1 MKNIISRIMILA
13 MLASFAACSSE
24 LDNAGGY
31 AGDEAMVRMNFT
43 GLNGF
48 AVTRAVDQTAVEK
61 VTVYLFEGT
70 EESSELKYTLPV
82 TLSDKTEAGLPGS
95 FKVPEGGTYHV
106 EAIANAETLT
116 GISTYGDF
124 LAQTT
129 TAAFEGNLLMQ
140 SATAQDI
147 TLASGQTT
155 TLSMELV
162 RLAATFQVEGA
173 DEAGVSDVAFTLKGA
188 VKESYLVKHADGDS
202 FTIPANAETGES
214 TVPYSYENPENS
226 TVMVIT
232 GTMNGAAYR
241 TEVPV
246 AQVLRNHLYTV
257 KLVNNSGTIEPELTV
272 TDWSEI
278 SSSLEIGAGSAL
290 MMTAATDK
298 AQEPEATV
306 VYPEEGDLKSTQ
318 TVNVAADAA
327 VTYYLYVKSANI
339 EAALTHTT
347 LPDGWTLAAP
357 AETRADYLW
366 EKGYWTLTIPANA
379 TSEERTLTVTATNKL
394 IADATVSITFVQEGK
409 EDEEVDHSKNPLL
422 KWAKGDLVYDKGSQT
437 SSIASSYQTQGSL
450 YQWGR
455 KYGFTDY
462 KDAMGGYWATSQGR
476 RRWYYAV
483 QGTENQLN
491 NDFILSATGSSNGF
505 DDAPNYSYETND
517 EFANDE
523 LPIYFMNQNTG
534 MTDYWL
540 GDGGG
545 STWAERAEACGA
557 KTANNVGDY
566 VCPDGWRIPTKADFA
581 EIKPTEAL
589 RGDDD
594 LASVLN
600 NRVELKK
607 IEDVCSY
614 AIRWSAE
621 TVSRKTYLRIDA
633 LVVPDS
639 FQESEL
645 SGIDWENNENVV
657 TRYFGAN
664 GFIHAFY
671 HVNKGTVGGQ
681 YFTFPVARP
690 MPGTETHKDVLKT
703 YGYNYFTVTW
713 DYITDY
719 SVNNDG
725 FYWVSDD
732 KMAFTFNDNTR
743 VKNVYFN
750 NSYPFSSRVS
760 LLGFSEVAAQ
770 DCCSIRCITDDP
782 ALQEK

>member
-1 MKNIISRIMILA
+1 MILA

-129 TAAFEGNLLMQ
+129 TAAFDGNLLMQ
-140 SATAQDI
+140 GATGV
-147 TLASGQTT
+147 TLTSGQTT

-173 DEAGVSDVAFTLKGA
+173 VEAGVSDVAFTLKGA

-202 FTIPANAETGES
+202 FTIPADAETGENA
-214 TVPYSYENPENS
+214 VPYSYENPENS

-246 AQVLRNHLYTV
+246 VQVLRNHLYTV

-298 AQEPEATV
+298 TQDPEATV
-306 VYPEEGDLKSTQ
+306 VYPEEEDLKSTQ

-379 TSEERTLTVTATNKL
+379 TSEERTLTVIAKNKL
-394 IADATVSITFVQEGK
+394 IADATVSITLTQEGV
-409 EDEEVDHSKNPLL
+409 EEETDELQWAENNTRSWIDAVPYNTNIYCHSYIPDIPLADQGIGFVYSDATILLNTENPYAYHFQWDRDFGFVASTAAFDNGYTYLPNSNNIPDSFGPVYGGAYEQGTASQNYSLQHPDMFVYPSNSQSYDWCSTERSVWTDRFDTYGISAAPKGYHIPTVAEWKTLLPEGENITYSYSTGYEVELGTSYPFFAKQEGTNTKVWCLYGSSSKNYLEVRIV
-422 KWAKGDLVYDKGSQT
+422 KGAYSLADLTAEILDNARILVQIPAD
-437 SSIASSYQTQGSL
+437 
-450 YQWGR
+450 
-455 KYGFTDY
+455 
-462 KDAMGGYWATSQGR
+462 GYRTSQGTLQWQQR
-476 RRWYYAV
+476 GLYWSS
-483 QGTENQLN
+483 E
-491 NDFILSATGSSNGF
+491 SAGATKKG
-505 DDAPNYSYETND
+505 YSIAFSFT
-517 EFANDE
+517 
-523 LPIYFMNQNTG
+523 INT
-534 MTDYWL
+534 
-540 GDGGG
+540 
-545 STWAERAEACGA
+545 GA
-557 KTANNVGDY
+557 KTV
-566 VCPDGWRIPTKADFA
+566 
-581 EIKPTEAL
+581 
-589 RGDDD
+589 
-594 LASVLN
+594 
-600 NRVELKK
+600 
-607 IEDVCSY
+607 
-614 AIRWSAE
+614 
-621 TVSRKTYLRIDA
+621 
-633 LVVPDS
+633 
-639 FQESEL
+639 
-645 SGIDWENNENVV
+645 
-657 TRYFGAN
+657 
-664 GFIHAFY
+664 
-671 HVNKGTVGGQ
+671 
-681 YFTFPVARP
+681 
-690 MPGTETHKDVLKT
+690 
-703 YGYNYFTVTW
+703 
-713 DYITDY
+713 
-719 SVNNDG
+719 
-725 FYWVSDD
+725 
-732 KMAFTFNDNTR
+732 
-743 VKNVYFN
+743 
-750 NSYPFSSRVS
+750 RVS
-760 LLGFSEVAAQ
+760 VGEQPRKYAF
-770 DCCSIRCITDDP
+770 SIRCIKDN
-782 ALQEK
+782 Q

>member
-82 TLSDKTEAGLPGS
+82 TLSDKTDAGLSGS

-106 EAIANAETLT
+106 EAIANAEALT

-129 TAAFEGNLLMQ
+129 TAAFDGNLLMQ
-140 SATAQDI
+140 GATAQNI
-147 TLASGQTT
+147 TLAGGQTT

-173 DEAGVSDVAFTLKGA
+173 VEAGVSDVAFTLKGA

-202 FTIPANAETGES
+202 FTIPADAETGENA
-214 TVPYSYENPENS
+214 VPYSYENPENS

-298 AQEPEATV
+298 TQEPEATV

-327 VTYYLYVKSANI
+327 ATYYLYVKSANI

-379 TSEERTLTVTATNKL
+379 TSEERTLTVIATNKL
-394 IADATVSITFVQEGK
+394 IADATVSITFTQEGV
-409 EDEEVDHSKNPLL
+409 EEETDELQWAENNTRSWIDAVPYNTNIYCHSYIPDIPLADQGIGFVYSDATILLNTENPYAYHFQWDRDFGFVASTAAFDNGYTYLPNSNNIPDSFGPVYGGAYEQGTASQNYSLQHPDMFVYPSNSQSYDWCSTERSVWTDRFDTYGISAAPKGYHIPTVAEWKTLLPEGENITYFYSTGYKVELGTSYPFFAKQEGANTKVWCLYGSSSKNYLEVRIV
-422 KWAKGDLVYDKGSQT
+422 KGAYSLADLTAEILDNARILVQIPAD
-437 SSIASSYQTQGSL
+437 
-450 YQWGR
+450 
-455 KYGFTDY
+455 
-462 KDAMGGYWATSQGR
+462 GYRTSQGTLQWQQR
-476 RRWYYAV
+476 GLYWSS
-483 QGTENQLN
+483 E
-491 NDFILSATGSSNGF
+491 SAGATKKG
-505 DDAPNYSYETND
+505 YSIAFSFTID
-517 EFANDE
+517 
-523 LPIYFMNQNTG
+523 T
-534 MTDYWL
+534 
-540 GDGGG
+540 
-545 STWAERAEACGA
+545 GA
-557 KTANNVGDY
+557 KTV
-566 VCPDGWRIPTKADFA
+566 
-581 EIKPTEAL
+581 
-589 RGDDD
+589 
-594 LASVLN
+594 
-600 NRVELKK
+600 
-607 IEDVCSY
+607 
-614 AIRWSAE
+614 
-621 TVSRKTYLRIDA
+621 
-633 LVVPDS
+633 
-639 FQESEL
+639 
-645 SGIDWENNENVV
+645 
-657 TRYFGAN
+657 
-664 GFIHAFY
+664 
-671 HVNKGTVGGQ
+671 
-681 YFTFPVARP
+681 
-690 MPGTETHKDVLKT
+690 
-703 YGYNYFTVTW
+703 
-713 DYITDY
+713 
-719 SVNNDG
+719 
-725 FYWVSDD
+725 
-732 KMAFTFNDNTR
+732 
-743 VKNVYFN
+743 
-750 NSYPFSSRVS
+750 RVS
-760 LLGFSEVAAQ
+760 VGEQPRKYAF
-770 DCCSIRCITDDP
+770 SIRCIKDN
-782 ALQEK
+782 Q

>member
-82 TLSDKTEAGLPGS
+82 TLSDKTDAGLPGS
-95 FKVPEGGTYHV
+95 FKVPEGGTYYV
-106 EAIANAETLT
+106 EAIANAEMLT
-116 GISTYGDF
+116 GINTYGDF

-140 SATAQDI
+140 GAAGV
-147 TLASGQTT
+147 TLTGGQTT

-162 RLAATFQVEGA
+162 RLAATFQVVGA
-173 DEAGVSDVAFTLKGA
+173 DEADVRDVAFTLKGA
-188 VKESYLVKHADGDS
+188 VKESYLVKHADGGS
-202 FTIPANAETGES
+202 FTIPADAETGES
-214 TVPYSYENPENS
+214 TEPYSYENPKGS

-306 VYPEEGDLKSTQ
+306 VYPVEGDLKSTQ

-379 TSEERTLTVTATNKL
+379 TAEVRTLTVTATNKL
-394 IADATVSITFVQEGK
+394 VADATVSITFTQEGV
-409 EDEEVDHSKNPLL
+409 EEETDELQWAENNTRSWIDAVPYNTNIYCHSYIPDIPLADQGIGFVYSDATILLNTENPYAYHFQWDRDFGFVASTAAFDNGYTYLPNSNNIPDSFGPVYGGAYEQGTASQNYSLQHPDMFVYPSNNQSYDWCSTERSVWTDRFDTYGISAAPKGYHIPTVAEWKTLLPEGENITYFYSTGYKVELGTSYPFFAKQEGANTKVWCLYGSSSKNYLEVRIV
-422 KWAKGDLVYDKGSQT
+422 KGAYSLADLTAEILDNARILVQIPAD
-437 SSIASSYQTQGSL
+437 
-450 YQWGR
+450 
-455 KYGFTDY
+455 
-462 KDAMGGYWATSQGR
+462 GYRTSQGTLQWQQR
-476 RRWYYAV
+476 GLYWSS
-483 QGTENQLN
+483 E
-491 NDFILSATGSSNGF
+491 SAGATKKG
-505 DDAPNYSYETND
+505 YSIAFSFT
-517 EFANDE
+517 
-523 LPIYFMNQNTG
+523 INT
-534 MTDYWL
+534 
-540 GDGGG
+540 
-545 STWAERAEACGA
+545 GA
-557 KTANNVGDY
+557 KTV
-566 VCPDGWRIPTKADFA
+566 
-581 EIKPTEAL
+581 
-589 RGDDD
+589 
-594 LASVLN
+594 
-600 NRVELKK
+600 
-607 IEDVCSY
+607 
-614 AIRWSAE
+614 
-621 TVSRKTYLRIDA
+621 
-633 LVVPDS
+633 
-639 FQESEL
+639 
-645 SGIDWENNENVV
+645 
-657 TRYFGAN
+657 
-664 GFIHAFY
+664 
-671 HVNKGTVGGQ
+671 
-681 YFTFPVARP
+681 
-690 MPGTETHKDVLKT
+690 
-703 YGYNYFTVTW
+703 
-713 DYITDY
+713 
-719 SVNNDG
+719 
-725 FYWVSDD
+725 
-732 KMAFTFNDNTR
+732 
-743 VKNVYFN
+743 
-750 NSYPFSSRVS
+750 RVS
-760 LLGFSEVAAQ
+760 VGEQPRKYAF
-770 DCCSIRCITDDP
+770 SIRCIKDN
-782 ALQEK
+782 Q

>member
-82 TLSDKTEAGLPGS
+82 TLSDKTDAGLPGS

-106 EAIANAETLT
+106 EAIANAEMLT
-116 GISTYGDF
+116 GINTYGDF

-140 SATAQDI
+140 GAADV
-147 TLASGQTT
+147 TLTSGQTT

-162 RLAATFQVEGA
+162 RLAATFQVVGA
-173 DEAGVSDVAFTLKGA
+173 DEADVRDVAFTLKGA

-202 FTIPANAETGES
+202 FTIPADAETGENA
-214 TVPYSYENPENS
+214 VPYSYENPENS

-306 VYPEEGDLKSTQ
+306 VYPEEGELKSTQ
-318 TVNVAADAA
+318 TVNVAADAVA
-327 VTYYLYVKSANI
+327 TYYLYVKSANI

-394 IADATVSITFVQEGK
+394 IADATVSITFTQEGV
-409 EDEEVDHSKNPLL
+409 EEETDELQWAENNTRSWIDAVPYNTNIYCHSYIPDIPLADQGIGFVYSDATILLNTENPYAYHFQWDRDFGFVASTAAFDNGYTYLPNSNNIPDSFGPVYGGAYEQGTASQNYSLQHPDMFVYPSNSQSYDWCSTERSVWTDRFDTYGISAAPKGYHIPTVAEWKTLLPEGENITYFYSTGYKVELGTSYPFFAKQEGANTKVWCLYGSSSKNYLEVRIV
-422 KWAKGDLVYDKGSQT
+422 KGAYSLADLTAEILDNARILVQIPAD
-437 SSIASSYQTQGSL
+437 
-450 YQWGR
+450 
-455 KYGFTDY
+455 
-462 KDAMGGYWATSQGR
+462 GYRTSQGTLQWQQR
-476 RRWYYAV
+476 GLYWSS
-483 QGTENQLN
+483 E
-491 NDFILSATGSSNGF
+491 SAGATKKG
-505 DDAPNYSYETND
+505 YSIAFSFT
-517 EFANDE
+517 
-523 LPIYFMNQNTG
+523 INT
-534 MTDYWL
+534 
-540 GDGGG
+540 
-545 STWAERAEACGA
+545 GA
-557 KTANNVGDY
+557 KTV
-566 VCPDGWRIPTKADFA
+566 
-581 EIKPTEAL
+581 
-589 RGDDD
+589 
-594 LASVLN
+594 
-600 NRVELKK
+600 
-607 IEDVCSY
+607 
-614 AIRWSAE
+614 
-621 TVSRKTYLRIDA
+621 
-633 LVVPDS
+633 
-639 FQESEL
+639 
-645 SGIDWENNENVV
+645 
-657 TRYFGAN
+657 
-664 GFIHAFY
+664 
-671 HVNKGTVGGQ
+671 
-681 YFTFPVARP
+681 
-690 MPGTETHKDVLKT
+690 
-703 YGYNYFTVTW
+703 
-713 DYITDY
+713 
-719 SVNNDG
+719 
-725 FYWVSDD
+725 
-732 KMAFTFNDNTR
+732 
-743 VKNVYFN
+743 
-750 NSYPFSSRVS
+750 RVS
-760 LLGFSEVAAQ
+760 VGEQPRKYAF
-770 DCCSIRCITDDP
+770 SIRCIKDN
-782 ALQEK
+782 Q

>member
-48 AVTRAVDQTAVEK
+48 AVTRAVDQMAVEK

-106 EAIANAETLT
+106 EAIANAEMLT
-116 GISTYGDF
+116 GINTYGDF

-129 TAAFEGNLLMQ
+129 MAAFDGNLLMQ
-140 SATAQDI
+140 GATAQDI
-147 TLASGQTT
+147 TLAGGQTT

-173 DEAGVSDVAFTLKGA
+173 VEAGVNDVAFTLKGA
-188 VKESYLVKHADGDS
+188 VKKSYLVKHADGDS
-202 FTIPANAETGES
+202 FTIPADAETDES

-298 AQEPEATV
+298 TQEPEATV

-347 LPDGWTLAAP
+347 LPDDWTLAAP

-379 TSEERTLTVTATNKL
+379 TSEERTLTVIATNKL
-394 IADATVSITFVQEGK
+394 IADATVSITFTQEGK
-409 EDEEVDHSKNPLL
+409 EDEAVDHSKNPLAR
-422 KWAKGDLVYDKGSQT
+422 WAEANSINALQKQYGST
-437 SSIASSYQTQGSL
+437 ETWWNWKYEYSSQDYPESTWANGVGSY

-455 KYGFTDY
+455 NAGSPFPTQYQPADGSQINTGGINWAKVTYNLPTKVTVAKTTNQNLFIINGDGNDYVSDGSTDEIWTDRTSKLY
-462 KDAMGGYWATSQGR
+462 DDNGLTSYDNPRPWPCPEGYRLPTVAEYQQIIPK
-476 RRWYYAV
+476 V
-483 QGTENQLN
+483 ENQSKSFTTL
-491 NDFILSATGSSNGF
+491 T
-505 DDAPNYSYETND
+505 
-517 EFANDE
+517 
-523 LPIYFMNQNTG
+523 
-534 MTDYWL
+534 
-540 GDGGG
+540 
-545 STWAERAEACGA
+545 
-557 KTANNVGDY
+557 
-566 VCPDGWRIPTKADFA
+566 
-581 EIKPTEAL
+581 
-589 RGDDD
+589 
-594 LASVLN
+594 
-600 NRVELKK
+600 ELKELDGIK
-607 IEDVCSY
+607 YV
-614 AIRWSAE
+614 IRW
-621 TVSRKTYLRIDA
+621 TYSDDNPSITYGYQVWNEHLTIDC
-633 LVVPDS
+633 LVVPSTYTEDDL
-639 FQESEL
+639 ESV
-645 SGIDWENNENVV
+645 DWNDNNVV
-657 TRYFGAN
+657 TRIFYTGGSRLGAYYGSHSN
-664 GFIHAFY
+664 PVSPAP
-671 HVNKGTVGGQ
+671 V
-681 YFTFPVARP
+681 TF
-690 MPGTETHKDVLKT
+690 D
-703 YGYNYFTVTW
+703 W
-713 DYITDY
+713 
-719 SVNNDG
+719 
-725 FYWVSDD
+725 
-732 KMAFTFNDNTR
+732 DNTAYYWTSESAPKAGTAWAMTFR
-743 VKNVYFN
+743 T
-750 NSYPFSSRVS
+750 SR
-760 LLGFSEVAAQ
+760 
-770 DCCSIRCITDDP
+770 RTDDQTGNYGP
-782 ALQEK
+782 WFQIAAYPKDNAMLVRGIKDNQ

>member
-1 MKNIISRIMILA
+1 MILA

-129 TAAFEGNLLMQ
+129 TAAFDGNLLMQ
-140 SATAQDI
+140 GATAQDI

-173 DEAGVSDVAFTLKGA
+173 VEAGVSDVAFTLKGA

-202 FTIPANAETGES
+202 FTIPADAETGENA
-214 TVPYSYENPENS
+214 VPYSYENPENS

-298 AQEPEATV
+298 TQDPEATV
-306 VYPEEGDLKSTQ
+306 AYPEEGDLKSTQ

-327 VTYYLYVKSANI
+327 ATYYLYVKSANI
-339 EAALTHTT
+339 EAALAHTT
-347 LPDGWTLAAP
+347 LPDGWTLEAP

-379 TSEERTLTVTATNKL
+379 TSEERTLTVIATNKL
-394 IADATVSITFVQEGK
+394 IADATVSITFTQEGV
-409 EDEEVDHSKNPLL
+409 EEETDELQWAENNTRSWIDAVPYNTNIYCHSYIPDIPLADQGIGFVYSDATILLNTENPYAYHFQWDRDFGFVASTAAFDNGYTYLPNSNNIPDSFGPVYGGAYEQGTASQNYSLQHPDMFVYPSNSQSYDWCSTERSVWTDRFDTYGISAAPKGYHIPTVAEWKTLLPEGENITYFYSTGYKVELGTSYPFFAKQEGANTKVWCLYGSSSKNYLEVRIV
-422 KWAKGDLVYDKGSQT
+422 KGAYSLADLTAEILDNARILVQIPAD
-437 SSIASSYQTQGSL
+437 
-450 YQWGR
+450 
-455 KYGFTDY
+455 
-462 KDAMGGYWATSQGR
+462 GYRTSQGTLQWQQR
-476 RRWYYAV
+476 GLYWSS
-483 QGTENQLN
+483 E
-491 NDFILSATGSSNGF
+491 SAGATKKG
-505 DDAPNYSYETND
+505 YSIAFSFTID
-517 EFANDE
+517 
-523 LPIYFMNQNTG
+523 T
-534 MTDYWL
+534 
-540 GDGGG
+540 
-545 STWAERAEACGA
+545 GA
-557 KTANNVGDY
+557 KTV
-566 VCPDGWRIPTKADFA
+566 
-581 EIKPTEAL
+581 
-589 RGDDD
+589 
-594 LASVLN
+594 
-600 NRVELKK
+600 
-607 IEDVCSY
+607 
-614 AIRWSAE
+614 
-621 TVSRKTYLRIDA
+621 
-633 LVVPDS
+633 
-639 FQESEL
+639 
-645 SGIDWENNENVV
+645 
-657 TRYFGAN
+657 
-664 GFIHAFY
+664 
-671 HVNKGTVGGQ
+671 
-681 YFTFPVARP
+681 
-690 MPGTETHKDVLKT
+690 
-703 YGYNYFTVTW
+703 
-713 DYITDY
+713 
-719 SVNNDG
+719 
-725 FYWVSDD
+725 
-732 KMAFTFNDNTR
+732 
-743 VKNVYFN
+743 
-750 NSYPFSSRVS
+750 RVS
-760 LLGFSEVAAQ
+760 VGEQPRKYAF
-770 DCCSIRCITDDP
+770 SIRCIKDN
-782 ALQEK
+782 Q

>member
-48 AVTRAVDQTAVEK
+48 AVTRAVDPTAVEK

-140 SATAQDI
+140 GATAQDI
-147 TLASGQTT
+147 TLAGGQTT

-173 DEAGVSDVAFTLKGA
+173 VEAGVSDVAFTLKGA

-202 FTIPANAETGES
+202 FTIPADAETGES
-214 TVPYSYENPENS
+214 TEPYSYENPENS

-290 MMTAATDK
+290 MMTAATDQT
-298 AQEPEATV
+298 QESEATV

-339 EAALTHTT
+339 EAALAHTT
-347 LPDGWTLAAP
+347 LPDGWTLEAP
-357 AETRADYLW
+357 VETRTDYLW
-366 EKGYWTLTIPANA
+366 EKGYWTLTIPANTTA
-379 TSEERTLTVTATNKL
+379 EVRTLTVTATNKL
-394 IADATVSITFVQEGK
+394 VADATVSIMFVQEGK
-409 EDEEVDHSKNPLL
+409 EDEAVDHSKNPLAR
-422 KWAKGDLVYDKGSQT
+422 WAEANSINALQKQYGSIET
-437 SSIASSYQTQGSL
+437 WWNWKYEYSSQDYPESTWANGVGSY

-455 KYGFTDY
+455 NAGSPFPTQYQPADGSQINT
-462 KDAMGGYWATSQGR
+462 GGINWAKVT
-476 RRWYYAV
+476 Y
-483 QGTENQLN
+483 
-491 NDFILSATGSSNGF
+491 
-505 DDAPNYSYETND
+505 
-517 EFANDE
+517 E
-523 LPIYFMNQNTG
+523 LPTKVTVAKTTNQN
-534 MTDYWL
+534 
-540 GDGGG
+540 
-545 STWAERAEACGA
+545 
-557 KTANNVGDY
+557 
-566 VCPDGWRIPTKADFA
+566 
-581 EIKPTEAL
+581 
-589 RGDDD
+589 
-594 LASVLN
+594 
-600 NRVELKK
+600 
-607 IEDVCSY
+607 CS
-614 AIRWSAE
+614 
-621 TVSRKTYLRIDA
+621 
-633 LVVPDS
+633 
-639 FQESEL
+639 
-645 SGIDWENNENVV
+645 
-657 TRYFGAN
+657 
-664 GFIHAFY
+664 
-671 HVNKGTVGGQ
+671 
-681 YFTFPVARP
+681 
-690 MPGTETHKDVLKT
+690 
-703 YGYNYFTVTW
+703 
-713 DYITDY
+713 
-719 SVNNDG
+719 
-725 FYWVSDD
+725 
-732 KMAFTFNDNTR
+732 
-743 VKNVYFN
+743 
-750 NSYPFSSRVS
+750 
-760 LLGFSEVAAQ
+760 
-770 DCCSIRCITDDP
+770 
-782 ALQEK
+782 

>member
-129 TAAFEGNLLMQ
+129 TAAFDGNLLMQ
-140 SATAQDI
+140 GATAQDI

-173 DEAGVSDVAFTLKGA
+173 VEAGVSDVAFTLKGA

-202 FTIPANAETGES
+202 FTIPADAETGENA
-214 TVPYSYENPENS
+214 VPYSYENPENS

-298 AQEPEATV
+298 TQDPEATV
-306 VYPEEGDLKSTQ
+306 AYPEEGDLKSTQ

-327 VTYYLYVKSANI
+327 ATYYLYVKSANI
-339 EAALTHTT
+339 EAALAHTT
-347 LPDGWTLAAP
+347 LPDGWTLEAP

-379 TSEERTLTVTATNKL
+379 TSEERTLTVIATNKL
-394 IADATVSITFVQEGK
+394 IADATVSITFTQEGV
-409 EDEEVDHSKNPLL
+409 EEETDELQWAENNTRSWIDAVPYNTNIYCHSYIPDIPLADQGIGFVYSDATILLNTENPYAYHFQWDRDFGFVASTAAFDNGYTYLPNSNNIPDSFGPVYGGAYEQGTASQNYSLQHPDMFVYPSNSQSYDWCSTERSVWTDRFDTYGISAAPKGYHIPTVAEWKTLLPEGENITYFYSTGYKVELGTSYPFFAKQEGANTKVWCLYGSSSKNYLEVRIV
-422 KWAKGDLVYDKGSQT
+422 KGAYSLADLTAEILDNARILVQIPAD
-437 SSIASSYQTQGSL
+437 
-450 YQWGR
+450 
-455 KYGFTDY
+455 
-462 KDAMGGYWATSQGR
+462 GYRTSQGTLQWQQR
-476 RRWYYAV
+476 GLYWSS
-483 QGTENQLN
+483 E
-491 NDFILSATGSSNGF
+491 SAGATKKG
-505 DDAPNYSYETND
+505 YSIAFSFTID
-517 EFANDE
+517 
-523 LPIYFMNQNTG
+523 T
-534 MTDYWL
+534 
-540 GDGGG
+540 
-545 STWAERAEACGA
+545 GA
-557 KTANNVGDY
+557 KTV
-566 VCPDGWRIPTKADFA
+566 
-581 EIKPTEAL
+581 
-589 RGDDD
+589 
-594 LASVLN
+594 
-600 NRVELKK
+600 
-607 IEDVCSY
+607 
-614 AIRWSAE
+614 
-621 TVSRKTYLRIDA
+621 
-633 LVVPDS
+633 
-639 FQESEL
+639 
-645 SGIDWENNENVV
+645 
-657 TRYFGAN
+657 
-664 GFIHAFY
+664 
-671 HVNKGTVGGQ
+671 
-681 YFTFPVARP
+681 
-690 MPGTETHKDVLKT
+690 
-703 YGYNYFTVTW
+703 
-713 DYITDY
+713 
-719 SVNNDG
+719 
-725 FYWVSDD
+725 
-732 KMAFTFNDNTR
+732 
-743 VKNVYFN
+743 
-750 NSYPFSSRVS
+750 RVS
-760 LLGFSEVAAQ
+760 VGEQPRKYAF
-770 DCCSIRCITDDP
+770 SIRCIKDN
-782 ALQEK
+782 Q

>member
-1 MKNIISRIMILA
+1 MILA

-129 TAAFEGNLLMQ
+129 TAAFDGNLLMQ
-140 SATAQDI
+140 GATAQDI
-147 TLASGQTT
+147 TLAGGQTT

-173 DEAGVSDVAFTLKGA
+173 VEADVSDVAFTLKGA

-202 FTIPANAETGES
+202 FTIPADAETGENA
-214 TVPYSYENPENS
+214 VPYSYENPENS

-379 TSEERTLTVTATNKL
+379 TSEERTLTVAATNKL
-394 IADATVSITFVQEGK
+394 VADATVSITFTQEGV
-409 EDEEVDHSKNPLL
+409 EEEGSNPGDMGNWGGEGQNPSYVQGTLTKVANADGWTVNVNIYGNGGFATMNTYTNGIKNGVL
-422 KWAKGDLVYDKGSQT
+422 T
-437 SSIASSYQTQGSL
+437 SNHNTDAHFF
-450 YQWGR
+450 QWGR
-455 KYGFTDY
+455 YLGFPSSTGRTHFNSGGSASGSYPNSSQAILGISLYNTKFGYLFDSGLGASYGCCWMGNDSWTEQRVINCSIIFGKVSGLSVNPLDYCGSNSNYTWEQRGGNPCPVGYRVPTADELSVLIPTGGEVNGSCAEVKVIDGVKYAMQWKVVSASTPYVEITSVKTNSDNVTVDDAIFNNASSIRLYAYGYLNNEAELDGKGTTGVYWSSESAANTMFGTNGYGAKFLELDFASGKVDMY
-462 KDAMGGYWATSQGR
+462 IDVAPRCFGGCVLPIKDAE
-476 RRWYYAV
+476 V
-483 QGTENQLN
+483 TEQV
-491 NDFILSATGSSNGF
+491 TVT
-505 DDAPNYSYETND
+505 PW
-517 EFANDE
+517 
-523 LPIYFMNQNTG
+523 LP
-534 MTDYWL
+534 
-540 GDGGG
+540 
-545 STWAERAEACGA
+545 
-557 KTANNVGDY
+557 
-566 VCPDGWRIPTKADFA
+566 
-581 EIKPTEAL
+581 
-589 RGDDD
+589 
-594 LASVLN
+594 
-600 NRVELKK
+600 
-607 IEDVCSY
+607 
-614 AIRWSAE
+614 
-621 TVSRKTYLRIDA
+621 
-633 LVVPDS
+633 
-639 FQESEL
+639 L
-645 SGIDWENNENVV
+645 SG
-657 TRYFGAN
+657 
-664 GFIHAFY
+664 
-671 HVNKGTVGGQ
+671 
-681 YFTFPVARP
+681 
-690 MPGTETHKDVLKT
+690 L
-703 YGYNYFTVTW
+703 
-713 DYITDY
+713 
-719 SVNNDG
+719 
-725 FYWVSDD
+725 
-732 KMAFTFNDNTR
+732 
-743 VKNVYFN
+743 
-750 NSYPFSSRVS
+750 
-760 LLGFSEVAAQ
+760 
-770 DCCSIRCITDDP
+770 
-782 ALQEK
+782 

>member
-106 EAIANAETLT
+106 EAIANANALT

-129 TAAFEGNLLMQ
+129 TAAFDGNLLMQ
-140 SATAQDI
+140 GATGV
-147 TLASGQTT
+147 TLTSGQTT

-173 DEAGVSDVAFTLKGA
+173 VEAGVSDVAFTLKGA

-202 FTIPANAETGES
+202 FTIPADAETGENA
-214 TVPYSYENPENS
+214 VPYSYENPENS

-298 AQEPEATV
+298 TQDPEATV
-306 VYPEEGDLKSTQ
+306 AYPEEGALKSTQ
-318 TVNVAADAA
+318 PVNVAADAA
-327 VTYYLYVKSANI
+327 ATYYLYVKSANI
-339 EAALTHTT
+339 EAALAHTT
-347 LPDGWTLAAP
+347 LPDGWTLEAP

-379 TSEERTLTVTATNKL
+379 TSEERTLTVIATNKL
-394 IADATVSITFVQEGK
+394 IADATVSISFTHEG
-409 EDEEVDHSKNPLL
+409 
-422 KWAKGDLVYDKGSQT
+422 
-437 SSIASSYQTQGSL
+437 
-450 YQWGR
+450 
-455 KYGFTDY
+455 
-462 KDAMGGYWATSQGR
+462 
-476 RRWYYAV
+476 
-483 QGTENQLN
+483 
-491 NDFILSATGSSNGF
+491 
-505 DDAPNYSYETND
+505 
-517 EFANDE
+517 
-523 LPIYFMNQNTG
+523 
-534 MTDYWL
+534 
-540 GDGGG
+540 
-545 STWAERAEACGA
+545 
-557 KTANNVGDY
+557 
-566 VCPDGWRIPTKADFA
+566 
-581 EIKPTEAL
+581 
-589 RGDDD
+589 
-594 LASVLN
+594 
-600 NRVELKK
+600 VE
-607 IEDVCSY
+607 
-614 AIRWSAE
+614 
-621 TVSRKTYLRIDA
+621 
-633 LVVPDS
+633 
-639 FQESEL
+639 
-645 SGIDWENNENVV
+645 
-657 TRYFGAN
+657 
-664 GFIHAFY
+664 
-671 HVNKGTVGGQ
+671 
-681 YFTFPVARP
+681 
-690 MPGTETHKDVLKT
+690 
-703 YGYNYFTVTW
+703 
-713 DYITDY
+713 
-719 SVNNDG
+719 
-725 FYWVSDD
+725 
-732 KMAFTFNDNTR
+732 
-743 VKNVYFN
+743 
-750 NSYPFSSRVS
+750 
-760 LLGFSEVAAQ
+760 
-770 DCCSIRCITDDP
+770 
-782 ALQEK
+782 

>member
-129 TAAFEGNLLMQ
+129 TAAFDGNLLMQ
-140 SATAQDI
+140 GATAQNI
-147 TLASGQTT
+147 TLAGGQTT

-173 DEAGVSDVAFTLKGA
+173 VEAGVSDVAFTLKGT
-188 VKESYLVKHADGDS
+188 VKKSYLVKHADGDS
-202 FTIPANAETGES
+202 FTIPADAETGES
-214 TVPYSYENPENS
+214 TEPYSYENPENS

-246 AQVLRNHLYTV
+246 DQVLRNHLYTV

-339 EAALTHTT
+339 EAALAHTT

-394 IADATVSITFVQEGK
+394 IADATVSITFTQEGV
-409 EDEEVDHSKNPLL
+409 EEETDELQWAENNTRSWIDAVPYNANIYCHSYIPDIPLADQGIGFVYSDATILLNTENPYAYHFQWDRDFGFVASTAAFDNGYTYLPNSNNIPDSFGPVYGGAYEQGTASQNYSLQHPDMFVYPSNSQSYDWCSTERSVWTDRFDTYGISAAPKGYHIPTVAEWKTLLPEGENITYSYSTGYKVELGTSYPFFAKQEGANTKVWCLYGSSSKNYLEVRIV
-422 KWAKGDLVYDKGSQT
+422 KGAYSLADLTAEILDNARILVQIPAD
-437 SSIASSYQTQGSL
+437 
-450 YQWGR
+450 
-455 KYGFTDY
+455 
-462 KDAMGGYWATSQGR
+462 GYRTSQGTLQWQQR
-476 RRWYYAV
+476 GLYWSS
-483 QGTENQLN
+483 E
-491 NDFILSATGSSNGF
+491 SAGATKKG
-505 DDAPNYSYETND
+505 YSIAFSFT
-517 EFANDE
+517 
-523 LPIYFMNQNTG
+523 INT
-534 MTDYWL
+534 
-540 GDGGG
+540 
-545 STWAERAEACGA
+545 GA
-557 KTANNVGDY
+557 KTV
-566 VCPDGWRIPTKADFA
+566 
-581 EIKPTEAL
+581 
-589 RGDDD
+589 
-594 LASVLN
+594 
-600 NRVELKK
+600 
-607 IEDVCSY
+607 
-614 AIRWSAE
+614 
-621 TVSRKTYLRIDA
+621 
-633 LVVPDS
+633 
-639 FQESEL
+639 
-645 SGIDWENNENVV
+645 
-657 TRYFGAN
+657 
-664 GFIHAFY
+664 
-671 HVNKGTVGGQ
+671 
-681 YFTFPVARP
+681 
-690 MPGTETHKDVLKT
+690 
-703 YGYNYFTVTW
+703 
-713 DYITDY
+713 
-719 SVNNDG
+719 
-725 FYWVSDD
+725 
-732 KMAFTFNDNTR
+732 
-743 VKNVYFN
+743 
-750 NSYPFSSRVS
+750 RVS
-760 LLGFSEVAAQ
+760 VGEQPRKYAF
-770 DCCSIRCITDDP
+770 SIRCIKDN
-782 ALQEK
+782 Q